1 MLVADI
7 SDEADLAPGGV
18 GPVFARIFLDLKQF
32 IFNAQLFKV
41 DETQAIYE
49 RITAPTLC
57 VVARSDSIR
66 QWWNDSYSLSEF
78 MQRIQVIRHLTHATM
93 DDVGHMLH
101 HDQPEQL
108 ARLIEDFLGA
118 HE

>member
-1 MLVADI
+1 VV
-7 SDEADLAPGGV
+7 S
-18 GPVFARIFLDLKQF
+18 
-32 IFNAQLFKV
+32 AQLFKA

-57 VVARSDSIR
+57 VVASSDSIQ
-66 QWWNDSYSLSEF
+66 QWWTDHYSLSEF
-78 MQRIQVIRHLTHATM
+78 MQRTQAIRHITHATM

-108 ARLIEDFLGA
+108 AQLIENFLA
-118 HE
+118 TPR